1 MNLFFSSFNTA
12 VDINLKKW
20 ADKEL
25 PKLCVKVGITINLKL
40 FKKNFRIKV
49 GTQVLLDEFEK
60 LILKDQSKK
69 THDTILDGLKIAIR
83 NTANTRHVWDEKA
96 LESLVISN

>member
-1 MNLFFSSFNTA
+1 LFIKSKYVFISLS
-12 VDINLKKW
+12 LS
-20 ADKEL
+20 L
-25 PKLCVKVGITINLKL
+25 SP
-40 FKKNFRIKV
+40 KV

-96 LESLVISN
+96 LDSLVISI

>member
-1 MNLFFSSFNTA
+1 MYLFLSLS
-12 VDINLKKW
+12 LS
-20 ADKEL
+20 L
-25 PKLCVKVGITINLKL
+25 SP
-40 FKKNFRIKV
+40 KV

-96 LESLVISN
+96 LDSLVISI